1 MMERFET
8 DAAHDNSSKMAL
20 DALRQMVA
28 QQAAFPQRALP
39 TERELAVDF
48 GVSRRAIRRALVV
61 LEAEGQIWRRQ
72 GKGTFVGPTP
82 PSAAMSF
89 AKLSSRTNF
98 SEVMEARLY
107 LEPAL
112 ASLAALRA
120 NGEQMAILRRLAER
134 TERQQHASEI
144 DAEGIELWDSALHRG
159 IAEAAGNRLMLDI
172 FEMLDAIRLDPAW
185 RDLRQR
191 ARNADR
197 LDTYSHDHDDI
208 VSAIETR
215 DPVKAATAMR
225 GHLRALQQAL
235 DHVIQQDLEAS
246 V

>member
-1 MMERFET
+1 MQRFDPDT
-8 DAAHDNSSKMAL
+8 PIDNTSKLAL

-28 QQAAFPQRALP
+28 QHAAFPHRPLP
-39 TERELAVDF
+39 TERDLAADF
-48 GVSRRAIRRALVV
+48 GLSRRAIRRALAV

-89 AKLSSRTNF
+89 SRLSGRTNF
-98 SEVMEARLY
+98 SEVMEARLH

-112 ASLAALRA
+112 ASLAAVRA
-120 NGEQMAILRRLAER
+120 NGDQIAILRRLAER
-134 TERQQHASEI
+134 TRHQQAAEPA

-197 LDTYSHDHDDI
+197 LDTYSHDHNDI
-208 VSAIETR
+208 VDAIENR
-215 DPVKAATAMR
+215 DPIKAATAMR

-235 DHVIQQDLEAS
+235 DNVINQDLEAS
-246 V
+246 L

>member
-1 MMERFET
+1 MEHADTAPAT
-8 DAAHDNSSKMAL
+8 DHSVKLAL
-20 DALRQMVA
+20 DGLRHMVA

-48 GVSRRAIRRALVV
+48 AVSRRAIRRALAV

-89 AKLSSRTNF
+89 ARLSSRTNF
-98 SEVMEARLY
+98 SEVMEARIY

-120 NGEQMAILRRLAER
+120 SGEQMAILRRLAER
-134 TERQQHASEI
+134 TTHQQHASEP

-191 ARNADR
+191 ARNTDR
-197 LDTYSHDHDDI
+197 LSTYSHDHHDI
-208 VSAIETR
+208 IGAIESR
-215 DPVKAATAMR
+215 DPAKAATAMR

>member
-1 MMERFET
+1 MDSIDN
-8 DAAHDNSSKMAL
+8 DATHDTSSKMAL
-20 DALRQMVA
+20 DALRQLVA
-28 QQAAFPQRALP
+28 QQAAFPQRPLP
-39 TERELAVDF
+39 TERDLAVDF
-48 GVSRRAIRRALVV
+48 GVSRRAIRRALAV
-61 LEAEGQIWRRQ
+61 LEAEGHIWRRQ

-98 SEVMEARLY
+98 SEVMEARIY

-120 NGEQMAILRRLAER
+120 SGEQMAILRLLAER
-134 TERQQHASEI
+134 TTHQQHASEP

-191 ARNADR
+191 ARNTDR
-197 LDTYSHDHDDI
+197 LSTYSHDHHDI
-208 VSAIETR
+208 IGAIESR
-215 DPVKAATAMR
+215 DPAKAATAMR

>member
-8 DAAHDNSSKMAL
+8 DAAYDNASKLAL

-28 QQAAFPQRALP
+28 QHAAFPQRALP

-48 GVSRRAIRRALVV
+48 GVSRRAIRRALSV

-82 PSAAMSF
+82 PSASMSF

-98 SEVMEARLY
+98 SEVMEARLH

-112 ASLAALRA
+112 ASLAAVRA
-120 NGEQMAILRRLAER
+120 SGEQMAILRRLAER
-134 TERQQHASEI
+134 TTRQQHATEI

-191 ARNADR
+191 ARNTDR
-197 LDTYSHDHDDI
+197 LSTYSHDHDDI
-208 VSAIETR
+208 VSAIESR
-215 DPVKAATAMR
+215 DPIKAATAMR

-235 DHVIQQDLEAS
+235 DNVIHQDLEAS
-246 V
+246 L

>member
-1 MMERFET
+1 MMERFEP
-8 DAAHDNSSKMAL
+8 DEPQDNASKMAL

-28 QQAAFPQRALP
+28 QHAAYPQRALP
-39 TERELAVDF
+39 TERELAVNFD
-48 GVSRRAIRRALVV
+48 VSRRAIRRALAV

-89 AKLSSRTNF
+89 AQLSSRTNF
-98 SEVMEARLY
+98 SEVMEARLH

-120 NGEQMAILRRLAER
+120 SGEQVAILRRLTER
-134 TERQQHASEI
+134 TTRQQGAEQV
-144 DAEGIELWDSALHRG
+144 DAEGLELWDSALHRG

-191 ARNADR
+191 ARSTDR
-197 LDTYSHDHDDI
+197 LSTYSHDHDDI
-208 VSAIETR
+208 VDAIENR

-235 DHVIQQDLEAS
+235 DTVIHQDLEAS
-246 V
+246 L